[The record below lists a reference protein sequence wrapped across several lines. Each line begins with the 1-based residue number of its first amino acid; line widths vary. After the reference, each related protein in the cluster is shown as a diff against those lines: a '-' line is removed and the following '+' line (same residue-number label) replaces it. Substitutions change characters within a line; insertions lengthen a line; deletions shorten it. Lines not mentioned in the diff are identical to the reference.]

1 MGATGESTKANDAQ
15 KTLVLRDGVQIYY
28 NGADELRLRKGVW
41 NFEEAILTFE
51 GLSKDHK
58 DSLVK
63 LFNLLQDGTGVQ
75 SEHLPG
81 EHNLTQLEQEQII
94 QTLDALRGK
103 DYLSFSDDTDAR
115 NFLNHLLGGTTEF
128 VTNIVSD
135 ERPVLFFA
143 DTQSVKDY
151 AVMLAKEIDMP
162 LTVMTQDEFKV
173 IESMDVTTK
182 FDAYATRK
190 QLNALCEI
198 IEPFSC
204 IVGCIERPHIIFL
217 RNVNRA
223 LVRTSK
229 ALSLSLLDG
238 PFTTVFTIKPPE
250 TGCFECFEQR
260 LLARM
265 EEMPSYQQFVSQTR
279 NLPGLENKI
288 RASPVMHPLAAQA
301 MFEGLMISKIG
312 KAKLAGR
319 VLNTYVPLME
329 IQVQS
334 LLRVPFCPACGFVA
348 EARMEEMYA
357 SSKKLIDRVV
367 ERVALVDTSQ
377 PSGPEGH

>member
-1 MGATGESTKANDAQ
+1 MTDSFKANDAQ
-15 KTLVLRDGVQIYY
+15 KTLMLREDVQIYF

-58 DSLVK
+58 DTLVK
-63 LFNLLQDGTGVQ
+63 MFNFLQDGSGVD
-75 SEHLPG
+75 SERLPN
-81 EHNLTQLEQEQII
+81 EQNLTQLEREQVA
-94 QTLDALRGK
+94 QTLDALRAK
-103 DYLSFSDDTDAR
+103 DYVCDGDDADATH
-115 NFLNHLLGGTTEF
+115 FLNQLLGGTTEF
-128 VTNIVSD
+128 VTNSAVS

-151 AVMLAKEIDMP
+151 AVMLAKEINMP

-173 IESMDVTTK
+173 IEAMDLTTK
-182 FDAYATRK
+182 FEAYETRK
-190 QLNALCEI
+190 QLESVRESL
-198 IEPFSC
+198 EPFSC

-217 RNVNRA
+217 RNINRV
-223 LVRTSK
+223 LVQTSQ

-265 EEMPSYQQFVSQTR
+265 EETPSYQQFVAQTR
-279 NLPGLENKI
+279 NLPRFDNKI
-288 RASPVMHPLAAQA
+288 RASPLMHSLAAQA
-301 MFEGLMISKIG
+301 LFEGLMVFKIG

-329 IQVQS
+329 IQVQP

-348 EARMEEMYA
+348 EARMEEMYT
-357 SSKKLIDRVV
+357 SSKKIIDRVLD
-367 ERVALVDTSQ
+367 RITLVDDSR
-377 PSGPEGH
+377 P